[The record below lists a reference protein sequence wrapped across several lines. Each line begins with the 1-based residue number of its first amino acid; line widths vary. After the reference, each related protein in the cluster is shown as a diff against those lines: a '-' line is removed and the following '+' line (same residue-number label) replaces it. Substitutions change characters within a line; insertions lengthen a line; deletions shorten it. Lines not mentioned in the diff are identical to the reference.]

1 MTQVPDLVRLGT
13 RGSPLALWQAHWC
26 RDALLAAHPGL
37 RVEVVEVESAGD
49 VDLQTPLVQMGEI
62 GIFTKTLEAALLGG
76 KIDLAVH
83 SLKDVP
89 AALAD
94 DTEIVAV
101 SERADPRDVIFLRE
115 GERFEDLPEGAVVAT
130 GSLRRRAQM
139 RVARPDLQMV
149 ALRGNLNTRWRKF
162 TEGQFDA
169 MVLAAAGVLRLG
181 WADRITSY
189 MPTDL
194 LLPAVAQGIVG
205 VQGVQGRGA
214 TELARAI
221 THADTHARA
230 RSERSL
236 LAAVAGGCVVPLAGF
251 SEIDGDRLTL
261 RARLAHPEEGP
272 LLQAEAS
279 GAVSEAEEI
288 GRRVG
293 QELLAQGG
301 AEIVAA
307 AKALAREG

>member
-1 MTQVPDLVRLGT
+1 
-13 RGSPLALWQAHWC
+13 
-26 RDALLAAHPGL
+26 
-37 RVEVVEVESAGD
+37 
-49 VDLQTPLVQMGEI
+49 
-62 GIFTKTLEAALLGG
+62 
-76 KIDLAVH
+76 
-83 SLKDVP
+83 
-89 AALAD
+89 
-94 DTEIVAV
+94 
-101 SERADPRDVIFLRE
+101 
-115 GERFEDLPEGAVVAT
+115 
-130 GSLRRRAQM
+130 
-139 RVARPDLQMV
+139 
-149 ALRGNLNTRWRKF
+149 
-162 TEGQFDA
+162 
-169 MVLAAAGVLRLG
+169 
-181 WADRITSY
+181 

-205 VQGVQGRGA
+205 VQGVKGSGA

-221 THADTHARA
+221 THDDTHARA

-251 SEIDGDRLTL
+251 SELGGDRLTL

-293 QELLAQGG
+293 QDLLAQGG